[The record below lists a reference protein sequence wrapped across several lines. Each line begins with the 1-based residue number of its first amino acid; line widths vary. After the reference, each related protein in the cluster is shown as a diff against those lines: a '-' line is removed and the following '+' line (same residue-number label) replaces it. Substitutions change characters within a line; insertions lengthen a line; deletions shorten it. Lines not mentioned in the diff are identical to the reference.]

1 MPRLGYRPR
10 RQCISRSSETDGLTA
25 KLRADMKK
33 ILLFV
38 VLPAALLFAAFQLWG
53 GSQAEDSG
61 PASVQVQR
69 GSIAVEAMAV
79 GRVEAVVEV
88 PVKSVNGG
96 VLTKRFVQLG
106 QKVREGD
113 PIGEVRPVLT
123 DRQRLQAERALIGAQ
138 ESEAGAEEM
147 NRGENL
153 AGWAMRFM
161 QGGKSLQRMEKG
173 AERAREN
180 AQGNLELLLN
190 GSAEI
195 DGKIIDY
202 VVRAPIDG
210 HVIELEQEEGQ
221 PIVPSSSYGSG
232 TELCVLA
239 DLDRPVFRGTV
250 DEIDVGRLVEGMD
263 ARITIGA
270 KPDQVLS
277 GKLTEIALKAQTI
290 NNAVQFEVEMDVEV
304 PSEMVIRSGYS
315 AVARIQIQ
323 RVDDVLVLPERVVD
337 FRDGQAYILKRD
349 EQGNAKEV
357 KIQTGLSD
365 GLSIEVK
372 SGLSQGDSVLERY

>member
-1 MPRLGYRPR
+1 M
-10 RQCISRSSETDGLTA
+10 
-25 KLRADMKK
+25 
-33 ILLFV
+33 
-38 VLPAALLFAAFQLWG
+38 
-53 GSQAEDSG
+53 
-61 PASVQVQR
+61 
-69 GSIAVEAMAV
+69 
-79 GRVEAVVEV
+79 
-88 PVKSVNGG
+88 
-96 VLTKRFVQLG
+96 
-106 QKVREGD
+106 
-113 PIGEVRPVLT
+113 
-123 DRQRLQAERALIGAQ
+123 
-138 ESEAGAEEM
+138 
-147 NRGENL
+147 
-153 AGWAMRFM
+153 
-161 QGGKSLQRMEKG
+161 
-173 AERAREN
+173 
-180 AQGNLELLLN
+180 
-190 GSAEI
+190 
-195 DGKIIDY
+195 
-202 VVRAPIDG
+202 
-210 HVIELEQEEGQ
+210 
-221 PIVPSSSYGSG
+221 
-232 TELCVLA
+232 A